1 VPVKVQSSGAD
12 HGELRMKA
20 SHQLILTMFKY
31 SSAPR
36 QLASGITRV
45 RKIGPDLFVELARL
59 GLP

>member
-1 VPVKVQSSGAD
+1 
-12 HGELRMKA
+12 MKA